1 MRKDDRDK
9 ASSTQVAEAHTSAP
23 APMKRLTIDVTPEL
37 HKALKI
43 QAVTDSITMADLI
56 RQLLTEWL
64 QATQASKPFER

>member
-1 MRKDDRDK
+1 
-9 ASSTQVAEAHTSAP
+9 
-23 APMKRLTIDVTPEL
+23 VTPEL

>member
-1 MRKDDRDK
+1 MRKDDCDK
-9 ASSTQVAEAHTSAP
+9 ASSSQVAEAHTSAP
-23 APMKRLTIDVTPEL
+23 TPMKRLTIDVTPDL

-64 QATQASKPFER
+64 QATQAPKPFER